1 MKVIKNALVFIAIAV
16 MGIIMLIAVIKDK
29 VELSKPPANLAT
41 MTEADFYAGRYVEG
55 TIYELWN
62 NYAELQQSDT
72 TFGIKHNT
80 KTVGQYFAM
89 PLETSFETGIP
100 KFVSLS
106 VSEQSD
112 ILTAGKMEKESLDY
126 YNDKID
132 ELTTTMHIK
141 GRVTKMSKE
150 AREIFDKYMSDEGFT
165 PSTVS
170 VYYVINVNHNT
181 SKSVTAELI
190 IAIVISL
197 VGVAGA
203 LITILRGIHRGF

>member
-1 MKVIKNALVFIAIAV
+1 MRVIKNAIVFIVIAV
-16 MGIIMLIAVIKDK
+16 LGIIMLIAVIKDK
-29 VELSKPPANLAT
+29 VELSKPPAKLET
-41 MTEADFYAGRYVEG
+41 MTEADFYAGRYVE
-55 TIYELWN
+55 
-62 NYAELQQSDT
+62 LQQSET

-112 ILTAGKMEKESLDY
+112 IRTAQKMEKESLDY

-132 ELTTTMHIK
+132 DLSTTMHIRGK
-141 GRVTKMSKE
+141 VTKMSKE
-150 AREIFDKYMSDEGFT
+150 AREIFDTYMSNEGFT

-170 VYYVINVNHNT
+170 VYYVINVNKNT
-181 SKSVTAELI
+181 SKGVTAELF
-190 IAIVISL
+190 IAIGISL
-197 VGVAGA
+197 VGIVGA
-203 LITILRGIHRGF
+203 LITILRGTRRGF

>member
-1 MKVIKNALVFIAIAV
+1 MKVIKNAIVFIVIAV
-16 MGIIMLIAVIKDK
+16 LGIIMLVAVIKDK
-29 VELSKPPANLAT
+29 VELSKPPAKLET

-55 TIYELWN
+55 DIYELWN
-62 NYAELQQSDT
+62 NYADLQQSET

-112 ILTAGKMEKESLDY
+112 IRIAQKMEKESLDY

-132 ELTTTMHIK
+132 ELSTTMHIS

-150 AREIFDKYMSDEGFT
+150 AREIFDTYMSNEGFT

-181 SKSVTAELI
+181 SKSVTAELF
-190 IAIVISL
+190 IAIGISL
-197 VGVAGA
+197 VGIVGA
-203 LITILRGIHRGF
+203 LIVILRGVRRGF